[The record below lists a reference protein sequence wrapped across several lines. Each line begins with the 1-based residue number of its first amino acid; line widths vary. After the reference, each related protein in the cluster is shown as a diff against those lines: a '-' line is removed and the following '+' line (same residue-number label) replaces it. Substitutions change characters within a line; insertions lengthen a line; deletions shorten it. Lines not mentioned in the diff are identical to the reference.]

1 MHVRRTATFIGI
13 FALASTACAV
23 AAEPPGA
30 EQTDRS
36 APRQCFY
43 ARSVNAF
50 NAPDDRT
57 VYIRAGVRDV
67 YELRIFGTCP
77 DIDWNNR
84 IALVSRGGGGY
95 VCSGFDADLV
105 VPDGPFGP
113 QRCTVRAV
121 KKLTPEEVEALPP
134 KHRP

>member
-1 MHVRRTATFIGI
+1 MRVRRTATLFGI
-13 FALASTACAV
+13 FALASTACAA
-23 AAEPPGA
+23 AAEPAAP
-30 EQTDRS
+30 EKSDRS
-36 APRQCFY
+36 AARQCFN

-57 VYIRAGVRDV
+57 VYIREGVRNV
-67 YELRIFGTCP
+67 FELKIFGTCP

-84 IALVSRGGGGY
+84 IALVSRSGGGY
-95 VCSGFDADLV
+95 VCTGFDADLV

-121 KKLTPEEVEALPP
+121 RKLTPEEVEALPP